1 MSDYG
6 LTSFTESGE
15 LTQVRNALTA
25 VGRGETVVGI
35 RARNGIVIAAEKKLP
50 TILMDETSLHKVDN
64 LCEYMGVGYSGISPD
79 FQAVL
84 LKARKDIQVYH
95 ARFRDRISPFMLC
108 KQVADLFQEYS
119 QAGGVRPF
127 GIGMIVGGYDEEQGP
142 QIFQI
147 EASGTFY
154 CWKAT
159 ALGKGSTEAR
169 TFLEKTYTEDIDIS
183 DAVHTAIKALKN
195 TFEGEM
201 TERNLEVAVIRDS
214 DPTKAFRQLSQE
226 EIRDLLREVE

>member
-1 MSDYG
+1 
-6 LTSFTESGE
+6 
-15 LTQVRNALTA
+15 
-25 VGRGETVVGI
+25 
-35 RARNGIVIAAEKKLP
+35 
-50 TILMDETSLHKVDN
+50 
-64 LCEYMGVGYSGISPD
+64 
-79 FQAVL
+79 
-84 LKARKDIQVYH
+84 
-95 ARFRDRISPFMLC
+95 MLC
-108 KQVADLFQEYS
+108 KQVADLFQEYTQS
-119 QAGGVRPF
+119 GGVRPF

-159 ALGKGSTEAR
+159 ALGKGATEAR
-169 TFLEKTYTEDIDIS
+169 TFLEKTYTDDMDIG

-201 TERNLEVAVIRDS
+201 TERNLEVAIIKDS
-214 DPTKAFRQLSQE
+214 DQTRAFRQCSQE

>member
-1 MSDYG
+1 M
-6 LTSFTESGE
+6 
-15 LTQVRNALTA
+15 
-25 VGRGETVVGI
+25 
-35 RARNGIVIAAEKKLP
+35 
-50 TILMDETSLHKVDN
+50 
-64 LCEYMGVGYSGISPD
+64 
-79 FQAVL
+79 
-84 LKARKDIQVYH
+84 
-95 ARFRDRISPFMLC
+95 
-108 KQVADLFQEYS
+108 
-119 QAGGVRPF
+119 RPF
-127 GIGMIVGGYDEEQGP
+127 GIGMIVGGYDEELGP

-169 TFLEKTYTEDIDIS
+169 TFLEKTYTDDIDIS

-201 TERNLEVAVIRDS
+201 TERNLEVGIIRDA
-214 DPTKAFRQLSQE
+214 DPTRGFKQCSQE